1 MKKKSKK
8 EESVPWDGCIAA
20 DREWDSYLKFI
31 NNNMNKDTKLLAE
44 AYDKVGNEN
53 LSDEELA
60 GRDPRIVNDNEKAY
74 YLIKSGAWSLEDFE
88 TYLYEIE
95 SSSVTRSKTSRTRHD
110 YP

>member
-1 MKKKSKK
+1 
-8 EESVPWDGCIAA
+8 
-20 DREWDSYLKFI
+20 
-31 NNNMNKDTKLLAE
+31 MNKDSKLLAE

-95 SSSVTRSKTSRTRHD
+95 APTAIEAREQNAKLREIAKRAASLGVGSYYAHIPKLRGELDRLNKNK
-110 YP
+110 